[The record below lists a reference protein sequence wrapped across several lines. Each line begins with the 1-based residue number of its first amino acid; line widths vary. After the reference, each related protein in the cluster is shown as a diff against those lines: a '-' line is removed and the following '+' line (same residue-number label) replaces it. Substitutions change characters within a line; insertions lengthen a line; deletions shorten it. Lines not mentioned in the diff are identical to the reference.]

1 MYQFVKTRKLFLVSI
16 LCCSTVSNVADVG
29 GADGSDDEQVELAQ
43 EQEAATPD
51 MEIGV
56 ETEDSQSSPGTSS
69 RLTTPLPLTPVS
81 RPTPGKR
88 IQHGPKKDIIEEKLL
103 EIIQKPE
110 SKPDE
115 EELFCL
121 NLAAKLRK
129 IKDPQKREYAQL
141 QLQQTLYNCMYGDAS
156 QPQPQQM
163 PQQMPQQFPTLM
175 AHQQSSSSSSLQ
187 SYDYTMSSD
196 GSTFTSI

>member
-1 MYQFVKTRKLFLVSI
+1 
-16 LCCSTVSNVADVG
+16 
-29 GADGSDDEQVELAQ
+29 
-43 EQEAATPD
+43 
-51 MEIGV
+51 MEIGG

-88 IQHGPKKDIIEEKLL
+88 MQHGPKKDPVEEKLL

-121 NLAAKLRK
+121 SLAAKLRK

-141 QLQQTLYNCMYGDAS
+141 QLQQTLYNCMYGDAP
-156 QPQPQQM
+156 QPQPQ
-163 PQQMPQQFPTLM
+163 PQPCHNKCHNNCHNNFLHLWPINKVLL
-175 AHQQSSSSSSLQ
+175 HQA
-187 SYDYTMSSD
+187 YKVM
-196 GSTFTSI
+196 IIP

>member
-1 MYQFVKTRKLFLVSI
+1 M
-16 LCCSTVSNVADVG
+16 ADIG
-29 GADGSDDEQVELAQ
+29 GADGSDDEQVELSQ
-43 EQEAATPD
+43 EQEVATLD
-51 MEIGV
+51 MEIGG
-56 ETEDSQSSPGTSS
+56 ETEDNQSSPGTSS

-88 IQHGPKKDIIEEKLL
+88 MQHGPKKDPVEEKLL

-121 NLAAKLRK
+121 SLAAKLRK

-141 QLQQTLYNCMYGDAS
+141 QLQQTLYTCMYGDVPQPQS
-156 QPQPQQM
+156 QPQPQQL
-163 PQQMPQQFPTLM
+163 PQQLPQQFPTFM
-175 AHQQSSSSSSLQ
+175 AHQQSSSSSGLQ
-187 SYDYTMSSD
+187 RYDYTMSSD

>member
-1 MYQFVKTRKLFLVSI
+1 MP
-16 LCCSTVSNVADVG
+16 DVG
-29 GADGSDDEQVELAQ
+29 GADGSDDEKVELAQ

-51 MEIGV
+51 MEIGG
-56 ETEDSQSSPGTSS
+56 ETEDRQSSPGTSS

-81 RPTPGKR
+81 RPIPGKR
-88 IQHGPKKDIIEEKLL
+88 MQHGPKKDPVEKKLL

-110 SKPDE
+110 SKPE
-115 EELFCL
+115 EKELFCL
-121 NLAAKLRK
+121 SLAAKLRK

-141 QLQQTLYNCMYGDAS
+141 QLQQTLYNCMYGDAP
-156 QPQPQQM
+156 QPQPQPQPQQLPQQLPQQM
-163 PQQMPQQFPTLM
+163 PQQLPQQFPTLM
-175 AHQQSSSSSSLQ
+175 AHQQSSSSSGLQ

>member
-1 MYQFVKTRKLFLVSI
+1 MVSI
-16 LCCSTVSNVADVG
+16 LCCSTVSNAADVG
-29 GADGSDDEQVELAQ
+29 GADGSDEEQVELAQ

-51 MEIGV
+51 MEIGG

-69 RLTTPLPLTPVS
+69 RLTTPPPLTPVS

-88 IQHGPKKDIIEEKLL
+88 MQHGPKKDAIEEKLL

-115 EELFCL
+115 ELFCL
-121 NLAAKLRK
+121 SLAAKLRK
-129 IKDPQKREYAQL
+129 IKDPQKKEYAQL
-141 QLQQTLYNCMYGDAS
+141 QLKQTLYNCMYGDAPQPQP
-156 QPQPQQM
+156 QPQPQQF
-163 PQQMPQQFPTLM
+163 PQQLPQQFPTLM
-175 AHQQSSSSSSLQ
+175 AHQQSSSSSVLQ
-187 SYDYTMSSD
+187 SYDYTVSSD

>member
-1 MYQFVKTRKLFLVSI
+1 M
-16 LCCSTVSNVADVG
+16 ADVG
-29 GADGSDDEQVELAQ
+29 GADGSDDEQDQDQ

-51 MEIGV
+51 MEIGG
-56 ETEDSQSSPGTSS
+56 ETEDRQSSPGTSS
-69 RLTTPLPLTPVS
+69 RLTTPPPLTPVS

-88 IQHGPKKDIIEEKLL
+88 MQHGPKKDPVEEKLL

-110 SKPDE
+110 SKLDE

-121 NLAAKLRK
+121 SLAAKLRR
-129 IKDPQKREYAQL
+129 IKDHQKREYAQM
-141 QLQQTLYNCMYGDAS
+141 QLQQTLYNCMYGDAPQPQP
-156 QPQPQQM
+156 QPQPQQW
-163 PQQMPQQFPTLM
+163 PQQMPQMPHQMPQQLPQQFPTHM
-175 AHQQSSSSSSLQ
+175 AHQQSSSSSGLQ